1 MKQHT
6 EEMHKS
12 PDELEREIDDTR
24 SQLDYTLDA
33 LRNRLSPGE
42 LADQALDYW
51 RHGPKEYASELGANL
66 SHSVR
71 DNPLAVGLVGVGLA
85 WLIMGGRRTGDE
97 HEEHDYAGYGDGMTG
112 AVREPVV
119 VHAER
124 DAGDS
129 DAGDSKWRAAKEKLA
144 AAAETV
150 GDAAAN
156 VRDVAQEKLRRAE
169 HGISA
174 TAKKAGEHGRDYRDR
189 TKRQMSR
196 ARDRASDLFS
206 DHPLVVGALGL
217 AAGTL
222 LAAAIPASRQE
233 DELLGAASD
242 RATDAARSQAEEGLD
257 TAKRAV
263 HAAQAQARNEA
274 EQQGLTPEAAEDA
287 IDETATKVKRVVRA
301 AGEAVKE
308 EVRSGGETANEGA
321 SPNLHH

>member
-6 EEMHKS
+6 EDKHKS

-51 RHGPKEYASELGANL
+51 RHGPKEYVSELGTNL

-85 WLIMGGRRTGDE
+85 WLIMGRTRVADE
-97 HEEHDYAGYGDGMTG
+97 QEEHDYAGYGDGMTG
-112 AVREPVV
+112 AVRDPVV
-119 VHAER
+119 EHAER
-124 DAGDS
+124 EASDS
-129 DAGDSKWRAAKEKLA
+129 NGGDSKWRAAKDKLA

-150 GDAAAN
+150 GDTAAN

-169 HGISA
+169 NGISA

-189 TKRQMSR
+189 TKQQMSR
-196 ARDRASDLFS
+196 ARDRASDLFN
-206 DHPLVVGALGL
+206 DHPLVVGALGI

-222 LAAAIPASRQE
+222 LAAAIPSSRQE
-233 DELLGAASD
+233 DELLGEASD
-242 RATDAARSQAEEGLD
+242 RAADAARSQAEEGLD

-263 HAAQAQARNEA
+263 HAAEARARSEA
-274 EQQGLTPEAAEDA
+274 EQQGLTPEATENA
-287 IDETATKVKRVVRA
+287 IHETANKVKRVARA
-301 AGEAVKE
+301 AGEAAKE
-308 EVRSGGETANEGA
+308 EVRSDDETANNAA